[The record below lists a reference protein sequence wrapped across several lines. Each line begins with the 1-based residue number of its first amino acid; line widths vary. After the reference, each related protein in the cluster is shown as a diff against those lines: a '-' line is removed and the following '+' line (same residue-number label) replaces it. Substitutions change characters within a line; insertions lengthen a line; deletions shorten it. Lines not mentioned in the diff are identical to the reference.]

1 MSNFGSTAHADDMHC
16 MFDNEEVSLQV
27 FQAATNLS
35 NHDFF
40 FKVLVSPSVHC
51 LASHCSFPQ
60 DFSVLR
66 GWKRDS
72 LMWAVQWRS
81 S

>member
-40 FKVLVSPSVHC
+40 F
-51 LASHCSFPQ
+51 
-60 DFSVLR
+60 
-66 GWKRDS
+66 
-72 LMWAVQWRS
+72 
-81 S
+81 

>member
-27 FQAATNLS
+27 FQGATNLS

-51 LASHCSFPQ
+51 LASHCSVPQ

-66 GWKRDS
+66 G
-72 LMWAVQWRS
+72 
-81 S
+81 